1 MAYNLH
7 LLRQRA
13 GEIRENLDLLRAAV
27 VHWEDVNRDV
37 RDASMY
43 RLMVVIEA
51 ANAIC
56 LHICS
61 RLPTSPPDSMPEC
74 FEKLAAGGVCSA
86 SLGENLSKMAR
97 FRNLLVHR
105 YWQVDDA
112 LVGAIL
118 RESLDDVEQ
127 YLAVVADYLGDS
139 L

>member
-1 MAYNLH
+1 
-7 LLRQRA
+7 
-13 GEIRENLDLLRAAV
+13 
-27 VHWEDVNRDV
+27 
-37 RDASMY
+37 MY

-74 FEKLAAGGVCSA
+74 FDKLVAGGVCPGP
-86 SLGENLSKMAR
+86 LGEKLSKMAR

-105 YWQVDDA
+105 YWQVDDTA
-112 LVGAIL
+112 VGAIL
-118 RESLDDVEQ
+118 RDSLDDVEQ